1 MHQGKVES
9 IERYFESLESWDADF
24 GKVYLFQD
32 QRLPMV
38 GEESYLW
45 AGLLAKSELRQ
56 LLDELFEHALAG
68 GFDSWDRLRAP
79 EGAASQR

>member
-1 MHQGKVES
+1 
-9 IERYFESLESWDADF
+9 
-24 GKVYLFQD
+24 
-32 QRLPMV
+32 MV
-38 GEESYLW
+38 GEESFLW